1 MNHELKNQ
9 LADLYLEFIN
19 DFLTTERF
27 AEYLDISSTQCR
39 ALVDL
44 GREFHNERVSE

>member
-1 MNHELKNQ
+1 MKHELKNH

-44 GREFHNERVSE
+44 GREFHNERVTE

>member
-1 MNHELKNQ
+1 MNHELKNH

-27 AEYLDISSTQCR
+27 AEYLGISVVQCR

>member
-1 MNHELKNQ
+1 MTQQWKTT

-19 DFLTTERF
+19 DFLTIERF
-27 AEYLDISSTQCR
+27 AEYLDVSVSQCL

>member
-1 MNHELKNQ
+1 MTPQWKTT

-19 DFLTTERF
+19 DFLTIERY
-27 AEYLDISSTQCR
+27 AEYLDISVSQCR
-39 ALVDL
+39 ALIDI